1 MNATT
6 LKRLSMLEQL
16 ISPAGDRESTDEEQ
30 MACAL
35 ETLTDAERA
44 AFDAATGSGSRA
56 KPSPEQQA
64 VIETVEKRF
73 QELKTRGLF
82 LYKRPESDPRIL
94 TVCYL

>member
-30 MACAL
+30 MACVL

-56 KPSPEQQA
+56 KLSPEQQA
-64 VIETVEKRF
+64 VIETVEKAVPGV
-73 QELKTRGLF
+73 EDTRAVPLQA
-82 LYKRPESDPRIL
+82 PRE
-94 TVCYL
+94 